1 MKLNLQL
8 KVILDQIIWSS
19 LMYKYFGILFVLIS
33 ANLLAQDI
41 PDYKGEY
48 VFTNSKVSMRGI
60 RELITHEEDGKRTIQ
75 FNAKFPLGRIKII
88 SDFSEMN
95 NLISSTQYYVDAKIL
110 IRSDKRTLNFD
121 QSSGTL
127 TSKGKFEWSQTL
139 LKNENVFD
147 PLNVQIQIRK
157 NIIAGL
163 KDFSLMLPDLKTG
176 AIEANNYKVVD
187 SGSFEV
193 DGTVYPC
200 IIVERIRL
208 QDNRTTR
215 YFLAPDIDYL
225 IIKVEDEDQ
234 DGDTMLELKK
244 IY

>member
-1 MKLNLQL
+1 
-8 KVILDQIIWSS
+8 
-19 LMYKYFGILFVLIS
+19 MYKYLGILCLLIS
-33 ANLLAQDI
+33 TDLAAQEI

-48 VFTNSKVSMRGI
+48 VFTNSRVSMQGI
-60 RELITHEEDGKRTIQ
+60 RELITHEETGKRTIQ
-75 FNAKFPLGRIKII
+75 FNAKFPLGKIKII
-88 SDFSEMN
+88 SDFSEKN
-95 NLISSTQYYVDAKIL
+95 NLISSTQYYVDAKVL
-110 IRSDKRTLNFD
+110 IRSDKRTLSYD

-139 LKNENVFD
+139 IKNENVFD

-157 NIIAGL
+157 NVIAGL

-244 IY
+244 LY

>member
-1 MKLNLQL
+1 M
-8 KVILDQIIWSS
+8 
-19 LMYKYFGILFVLIS
+19 LFVLIS

-60 RELITHEEDGKRTIQ
+60 RELITHEEEGKRTIQ

-95 NLISSTQYYVDAKIL
+95 NLISSTQYYVDAKVL
-110 IRSDKRTLNFD
+110 IRSDKRTLNYD

-157 NIIAGL
+157 NVIAGL

-176 AIEANNYKVVD
+176 AIEANNYKVAD
-187 SGSFEV
+187 NGSFEV

-244 IY
+244 LY

>member
-1 MKLNLQL
+1 ML
-8 KVILDQIIWSS
+8 V
-19 LMYKYFGILFVLIS
+19 VLIS
-33 ANLLAQDI
+33 ADLLAQEI

-60 RELITHEEDGKRTIQ
+60 RELITHEEEGKRTIQ

-88 SDFSEMN
+88 SDFIEEN
-95 NLISSTQYYVDAKIL
+95 NLISSTQYYVDAKVL

-157 NIIAGL
+157 NVIAGL

-187 SGSFEV
+187 RGSFEV

-244 IY
+244 LY

>member
-1 MKLNLQL
+1 M
-8 KVILDQIIWSS
+8 
-19 LMYKYFGILFVLIS
+19 LFVLIS
-33 ANLLAQDI
+33 ANLLAQEI

-48 VFTNSKVSMRGI
+48 VFTNSKVSMKGI
-60 RELITHEEDGKRTIQ
+60 RELITHEEQGKRTIQ
-75 FNAKFPLGRIKII
+75 FNAKFPLGKIKII
-88 SDFSEMN
+88 SDFIEED
-95 NLISSTQYYVDAKIL
+95 NLISSIQYYVDAKVL
-110 IRSDKRTLNFD
+110 IRSDKRTLKFD

-157 NIIAGL
+157 NVIAGL
-163 KDFSLMLPDLKTG
+163 KDFSLMLPDLKSG

-187 SGSFEV
+187 SDSFEV

-244 IY
+244 LY

>member
-1 MKLNLQL
+1 M
-8 KVILDQIIWSS
+8 
-19 LMYKYFGILFVLIS
+19 LFVLIS
-33 ANLLAQDI
+33 ADLLAQEI

-60 RELITHEEDGKRTIQ
+60 RELITHEEEGKRTIQ

-88 SDFSEMN
+88 SDFIEEN
-95 NLISSTQYYVDAKIL
+95 NLISSTQYYVDAKVL
-110 IRSDKRTLNFD
+110 IRSDKRTLSYD

-157 NIIAGL
+157 NVIAGL

-187 SGSFEV
+187 RGSFEV

-244 IY
+244 LY

>member
-1 MKLNLQL
+1 MF
-8 KVILDQIIWSS
+8 
-19 LMYKYFGILFVLIS
+19 KYLGILFIFITADLV
-33 ANLLAQDI
+33 AQDI

-48 VFTNSKVSMRGI
+48 VFTNSRVSMKGI
-60 RELITHEEDGKRTIQ
+60 RELITHEEEGKRTIQ

-88 SDFSEMN
+88 SDFFEKN
-95 NLISSTQYYVDAKIL
+95 NLISSKQYYVDAKVL
-110 IRSDKRTLNFD
+110 IRSDKRTLTFD
-121 QSSGTL
+121 RSSGTL
-127 TSKGKFEWSQTL
+127 TSKGKFEWSQAL

-147 PLNVQIQIRK
+147 PLNVQIQIRR
-157 NIIAGL
+157 NVIAGL

-176 AIEANNYKVVD
+176 EIEANNYKVVD

-193 DGTVYPC
+193 DGVDYPC

-215 YFLAPDIDYL
+215 YFLAPDLDYL
-225 IIKVEDEDQ
+225 IIKVEDKDQ

-244 IY
+244 LY

>member
-1 MKLNLQL
+1 
-8 KVILDQIIWSS
+8 
-19 LMYKYFGILFVLIS
+19 MYKYLGILCLLIS
-33 ANLLAQDI
+33 TDLAAQEI

-48 VFTNSKVSMRGI
+48 VFTNSRVSMQGI
-60 RELITHEEDGKRTIQ
+60 RELITHEETGKRTIQ
-75 FNAKFPLGRIKII
+75 FNAKFPLGKIKII
-88 SDFSEMN
+88 SDFSEKN
-95 NLISSTQYYVDAKIL
+95 NLISSTQYYVDAKVL
-110 IRSDKRTLNFD
+110 IRSDKRTLSYD

-157 NIIAGL
+157 NVIAGL

-244 IY
+244 LY

>member
-1 MKLNLQL
+1 
-8 KVILDQIIWSS
+8 
-19 LMYKYFGILFVLIS
+19 MYKYFGMLFVLIS

-60 RELITHEEDGKRTIQ
+60 RELITHEEEGKRTIQ

-95 NLISSTQYYVDAKIL
+95 NLISSTQYYVDAKVL

-139 LKNENVFD
+139 LKDENVFD

-157 NIIAGL
+157 NVIAGL

-187 SGSFEV
+187 NGSFEV

-244 IY
+244 LY

>member
-1 MKLNLQL
+1 
-8 KVILDQIIWSS
+8 
-19 LMYKYFGILFVLIS
+19 MYKYFGMLFVLIS

-60 RELITHEEDGKRTIQ
+60 RELITHEEEGKRTIQ

-95 NLISSTQYYVDAKIL
+95 NLISSTRYYVDAKVL
-110 IRSDKRTLNFD
+110 IRSDKRTLNYD

-244 IY
+244 LY

>member
-1 MKLNLQL
+1 
-8 KVILDQIIWSS
+8 
-19 LMYKYFGILFVLIS
+19 MYKYFGMLFVLIS
-33 ANLLAQDI
+33 ANLLGQDI

-60 RELITHEEDGKRTIQ
+60 RELITHEEEGKRTIQ

-88 SDFSEMN
+88 SDFIEEN
-95 NLISSTQYYVDAKIL
+95 NLISSTRYYVDAKVL
-110 IRSDKRTLNFD
+110 IRSDKRTLSYD

-157 NIIAGL
+157 NVIAGL

-176 AIEANNYKVVD
+176 AIEANNYKIVD

-200 IIVERIRL
+200 IIVERIRQ

-244 IY
+244 LY

>member
-1 MKLNLQL
+1 
-8 KVILDQIIWSS
+8 
-19 LMYKYFGILFVLIS
+19 MYKYLGMLFVLIS
-33 ANLLAQDI
+33 ADLLAQEI

-60 RELITHEEDGKRTIQ
+60 RELITHEEEGKRTIQ

-88 SDFSEMN
+88 SDFIEEN
-95 NLISSTQYYVDAKIL
+95 NLISSTRYYVDAKVL

-139 LKNENVFD
+139 LENENVFD

-157 NIIAGL
+157 NVIAGL

-187 SGSFEV
+187 RGSFEV

-200 IIVERIRL
+200 IIVERVRL

-244 IY
+244 LY

>member
-1 MKLNLQL
+1 
-8 KVILDQIIWSS
+8 
-19 LMYKYFGILFVLIS
+19 MYKYFGMLFVLIS
-33 ANLLAQDI
+33 ADLLAQDI

-60 RELITHEEDGKRTIQ
+60 RELITHEAEGKRTIQ

-95 NLISSTQYYVDAKIL
+95 NLISSTQYYVDAKVL

-157 NIIAGL
+157 NVIAGL

-244 IY
+244 LY

>member
-1 MKLNLQL
+1 MF
-8 KVILDQIIWSS
+8 
-19 LMYKYFGILFVLIS
+19 KYLGIFFIFITADLV
-33 ANLLAQDI
+33 AQDI

-48 VFTNSKVSMRGI
+48 VFTNSRVSMKGI
-60 RELITHEEDGKRTIQ
+60 RELITHEEEGKRTIQ

-88 SDFSEMN
+88 SDFFEKN
-95 NLISSTQYYVDAKIL
+95 NLISSKQYYVDAKVL
-110 IRSDKRTLNFD
+110 IRSDKRTLTFD
-121 QSSGTL
+121 RSSGTL
-127 TSKGKFEWSQTL
+127 TSKGKFEWSQAL
-139 LKNENVFD
+139 LKNKNVFD
-147 PLNVQIQIRK
+147 PLNVQIQIRR
-157 NIIAGL
+157 NVIAGL

-187 SGSFEV
+187 NGSFEV
-193 DGTVYPC
+193 DGTNYPC

-215 YFLAPDIDYL
+215 YFLAPDLDYL

-244 IY
+244 LY